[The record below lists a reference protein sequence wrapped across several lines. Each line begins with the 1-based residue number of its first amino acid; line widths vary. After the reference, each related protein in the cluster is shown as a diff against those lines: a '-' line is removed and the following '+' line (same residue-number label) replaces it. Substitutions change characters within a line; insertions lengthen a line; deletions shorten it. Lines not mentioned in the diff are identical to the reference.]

1 MSPAPRRALRCSFR
15 REAIHGYHAL
25 EAQPGTPGWLKAA
38 SEYEIAEIYAALR
51 DNDFA
56 VAALDH
62 AVQLG
67 FDDCLTPPTSDRLK
81 TILQDP
87 KATQA
92 LARMQITQADFGE
105 LIWLKA
111 EVQHAHHDARMMI
124 AENVNRRD
132 HQPTEIPQSQLPTR
146 ATTSP
151 AVLYARQQLL
161 MVQSTQRDFVRKAD
175 ILRIQHATKMA
186 IIAGGTSQTAVVE
199 SARRALLNAKS
210 RKMEIDRRA
219 FVPRISSSDQPRPCS
234 EFK

>member
-1 MSPAPRRALRCSFR
+1 
-15 REAIHGYHAL
+15 
-25 EAQPGTPGWLKAA
+25 
-38 SEYEIAEIYAALR
+38 
-51 DNDFA
+51 
-56 VAALDH
+56 
-62 AVQLG
+62 
-67 FDDCLTPPTSDRLK
+67 
-81 TILQDP
+81 
-87 KATQA
+87 
-92 LARMQITQADFGE
+92 MQITQADFRE

-124 AENVNRRD
+124 AENVNRLD

-151 AVLYARQQLL
+151 AVLYWRQQVL

-186 IIAGGTSQTAVVE
+186 IIAGGTSQIAVVE